1 MPKKKEEITFDSE
14 AFLRNVSR
22 SSGVYIMLDTDEN
35 CLYVGK
41 AKNLRNRLTTYFSTR
56 NLPGKTRLLVEKIN
70 KIDII
75 NTQTNHEALIVEHRL
90 IKEKRPRY
98 NIVFRDDKSYPYI
111 NVSTDHPYP
120 SITFYRGRIRKNGQF
135 FGPYSSVGAAR
146 NILSQ
151 IQKLIPVRQCS
162 NSYFSNRSRPCLQ
175 YQIKRC
181 SAPCVNFI
189 TKSAYHQDVK
199 EVIMLLK
206 GQSNL
211 LSKIFEQRMMEA
223 SYSLDY
229 EMAANY
235 RNRISALRELQS
247 RQGNIFPKNKN
258 IDVFGLDEMDGV
270 VVICILF
277 IRFGDINGH
286 RYYTFRPTLGEDSK
300 MVLEAFIPQFYSRNT
315 VPHEIIVPSVGEI
328 NREIPEYLM
337 KISEHKIEIKTNVRG
352 KRAKAL
358 ANAHDQA
365 MEYLERYKESR
376 ENYRNKFNAL
386 YKTLGIRGTIESIEC
401 YDVSHI
407 SGNAIVG
414 SKVVFN
420 KMGPDRSQYR
430 RFNIKTV
437 KSGDDYGA
445 IKDML
450 ERRLK
455 KVHLNETMATLPG
468 VILVDGGRGQLNIA
482 KKIIENLGLEK
493 IAIAG
498 IAKGHGRNPKFDKIY
513 VIENEKPKLKILDK
527 VTMNFVQEIRNE
539 AHRFALTGHRRKRSL
554 ANKHSI
560 LEDIE
565 GVGAKRRRA
574 LLVHFGG
581 LTSIQNASAEEI
593 SRVKGIS
600 ANLAQTIYQ
609 SLRK

>member
-1 MPKKKEEITFDSE
+1 MS
-14 AFLRNVSR
+14 
-22 SSGVYIMLDTDEN
+22 DTDEN

-41 AKNLRNRLTTYFSTR
+41 AKNLRNRLRTYFSTR

-75 NTQTNHEALIVEHRL
+75 NTRTDHEALIVEHRL

-111 NVSTDHPYP
+111 NVSTDQPYP
-120 SITFYRGRIRKNGQF
+120 SITFYRGRIRKNGQY

-146 NILSQ
+146 EILSQ

-189 TKSAYHQDVK
+189 TKSDYRQDVN

-211 LSKIFEQRMMEA
+211 LSEIFEQRMRKA
-223 SYSLDY
+223 SNSLDY
-229 EMAANY
+229 ETATNY

-247 RQGNIFPKNKN
+247 RHGNLFPQNKD

-286 RYYTFRPTLGEDSK
+286 RCYTFRPTLGEDSR
-300 MVLEAFIPQFYSRNT
+300 MILEAFIPQFYSRNT

-328 NREIPEYLM
+328 NREIPEYLT
-337 KISEHKIEIKTNVRG
+337 KISEHKTKIKTNVRG
-352 KRAKAL
+352 KRAKVL
-358 ANAHDQA
+358 ANAHNQA
-365 MEYLERYKESR
+365 MDYLERYRESR
-376 ENYRNKFNAL
+376 ENYSNKFNAL
-386 YKTLGIRGTIESIEC
+386 YKTLEIRGSVESIEC

-407 SGNAIVG
+407 NGKAIVG
-414 SKVVFN
+414 SKVVFT
-420 KMGPDRSQYR
+420 KMGPDTSQYR
-430 RFNIKTV
+430 RFNIKTA

-445 IKDML
+445 LKEML
-450 ERRLK
+450 TRRL
-455 KVHLNETMATLPG
+455 ETGYLDEKINTLPG
-468 VILVDGGRGQLNIA
+468 LILVDGGKGQLNIA
-482 KKIIENLGLEK
+482 YKILDELNLTK
-493 IAIAG
+493 ISIAG
-498 IAKGHGRNPKFDKIY
+498 IAKGHSRNPKFDKIY
-513 VIENEKPKLKILDK
+513 ILVNRKPKLKILDRS
-527 VTMNFVQEIRNE
+527 TMNFVQEIRNE

-554 ANKHSI
+554 TNKHSI

-565 GVGAKRRRA
+565 GVGPKRRRS
-574 LLVHFGG
+574 LLIHFGG
-581 LTSIQNASAEEI
+581 LSSVQNASADEL
-593 SRVKGIS
+593 SQAKGIS
-600 ANLAQTIYQ
+600 AKLAHTIYQ
-609 SLRK
+609 TLHK